1 MIFYPFLHIFP
12 AIDMGTGSCVQVS
25 PGREPSPTM
34 TSPPAPWSLI
44 HWTHGDQWLDRQGMF
59 FVGASL
65 SWCRYESARTETR
78 QWAPPCWG
86 LFPRTLLARCLWIL
100 PEDSLQLGAG
110 DASPSLCRWEDCSL
124 RGSLTS
130 QQEADFEEESW
141 GQRPVGVSLGLICC
155 LFWIIYQACVSRV
168 RDWSQW
174 DK

>member
-1 MIFYPFLHIFP
+1 MIFYPFLLIFP
-12 AIDMGTGSCVQVS
+12 AMDRGTGSCVQVS

-44 HWTHGDQWLDRQGMF
+44 QWTNRDQRLDRQGMF

-65 SWCRYESARTETR
+65 SWGHYESARTETR
-78 QWAPPCWG
+78 QGAPPCWG

-124 RGSLTS
+124 RGSLAS

-141 GQRPVGVSLGLICC
+141 GQRPVGSH
-155 LFWIIYQACVSRV
+155 
-168 RDWSQW
+168 
-174 DK
+174 